1 MSAPGERYRAL
12 VAEVRKRIREI
23 SPADAAREAAAGAVL
38 LDVRETVEYVRRHIR
53 GALHLGKGIVESEI
67 ELHIP
72 GVDTPILCYCAGG
85 NRSALVTENLERMG
99 YTNVRSMA
107 GGIRAWIEAGL
118 PTVKK
123 REALDY

>member
-1 MSAPGERYRAL
+1 MSAPGERYLAL

-38 LDVRETVEYVRRHIR
+38 LDVRETVEFSRRHIK

-67 ELHIP
+67 ELRIP
-72 GVDTPILCYCAGG
+72 SIDTPILCYCAGG

-99 YTNVRSMA
+99 YTNIRSVA
-107 GGIRAWIEAGL
+107 GGIRAWVESGL
-118 PTVKK
+118 PTVTP
-123 REALDY
+123 REALD